1 MAKLKFDRALNIK
14 TKPGEKVTVPNDE
27 VWKGTIFYA
36 TQLDLNGN
44 RIESIKSPSSGGA
57 YLFNPMISNITLGGA
72 RFFSQQVATME
83 QFLQELHLRL
93 FKNSAK
99 EVSLA

>member
-1 MAKLKFDRALNIK
+1 MAKLKFDRSINIK

-57 YLFNPMISNITLGGA
+57 YLFNPMISNITLGGGTI
-72 RFFSQQVATME
+72 FFSTSSYNGTVFTGVA
-83 QFLQELHLRL
+83 
-93 FKNSAK
+93 FK
-99 EVSLA
+99 VI